1 MSKPLIVGQLT
12 RASSAEAK
20 AEATTRNARAI
31 LHEEQR
37 IRDAKSEK
45 LRALRLSKSAIPD
58 S

>member
-45 LRALRLSKSAIPD
+45 LRALRL
-58 S
+58 